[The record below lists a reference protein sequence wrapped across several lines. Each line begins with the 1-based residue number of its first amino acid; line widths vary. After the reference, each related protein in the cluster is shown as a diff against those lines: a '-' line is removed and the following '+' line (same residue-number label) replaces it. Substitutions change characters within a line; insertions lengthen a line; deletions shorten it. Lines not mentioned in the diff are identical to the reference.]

1 MPKTAEDARLQ
12 VEQGF
17 VFWDFE
23 KGTDSG
29 DQRKFTFSGTL
40 KLFSLVKGQAPVVRP
55 DGVRSGLVISP
66 ALAGGNNEVDVSAGA
81 AFVGGKD
88 LAISAA
94 ANVAC
99 TRTAAGGSFQIN
111 SIIVDNAGAITVIAG
126 TEGASFSATR
136 GAAGGPPYITVDKIE
151 LGQVKFTSNTDAPV
165 LASEIDQNVMER
177 YDIPSFVDVP
187 EEAAIRMLTAL
198 DKRHTGDVTKGIWVK
213 HYEPVFNDI
222 PEASNWKPVDQTQ
235 KNQSGRTYDGVFS
248 IGTKEL
254 GEGSFDVMLKGQAGE
269 ILNSVVNGRRWFRF
283 YPDKYQSDYQ
293 LVCGDL
299 TYAREFPPDNV
310 MKASCKVTGVV
321 ATVEKA
327 S

>member
-1 MPKTAEDARLQ
+1 MPKTAEDAKLQ

-29 DQRKFTFSGTL
+29 DQKKFTYSGTL
-40 KLFSLVKGQAPVVRP
+40 KLFSLKKGQAPVVRP
-55 DGVRSGLVISP
+55 DGARSGLVITP
-66 ALAGGNNEVDVSAGA
+66 ALAGGNNNVDVAAGA

-94 ANVAC
+94 TNLAM
-99 TRTAAGGSFQIN
+99 TRTAAGGTFQIT
-111 SIIVDNAGAITVIAG
+111 SVVIDNAGVISAVGG
-126 TEGASFSATR
+126 TEGSAFSLTR
-136 GAAGGPPYITVDKIE
+136 GAAGGPPYVPVDKIE
-151 LGQVKFTSNTDAPV
+151 IGQVKLTSNTDAPI

-177 YDIPSFVDVP
+177 YDIPSFVTVP

-198 DKRHTGDVTKGIWVK
+198 DKRHTADVTKGIWVK

-222 PEASNWKPVDQTQ
+222 PEASNWKPVGVKADS
-235 KNQSGRTYDGVFS
+235 KSGRTYDGVFS
-248 IGTKEL
+248 IGSKGL
-254 GEGSFDVMLKGQAGE
+254 GEGSFDVLLKGENGE
-269 ILNSVVNGRRWFRF
+269 ILSSVVNDTRWFRF
-283 YPDKYQSDYQ
+283 YPDKFRTDHH

-299 TYAREFPPDNV
+299 TYDREYPPDNV
-310 MKASCKVTGVV
+310 MKASCKVNGVV
-321 ATVEKA
+321 AAIEKA